1 MNIGE
6 PFEGLYDQ
14 QTCFGIPDTL
24 SYNQESF
31 DVSTQAQSFDYNTS
45 FTSFTFV
52 NISIQEVRKE
62 QHLVVN
68 NIRLRGYYIV
78 EVKYESFVN
87 VGGFCSFKSKPQGS
101 SIPQPILLMNYQNQ
115 S

>member
-6 PFEGLYDQ
+6 PFEGFHDQ

-31 DVSTQAQSFDYNTS
+31 DVPTQAQSFGYNTS
-45 FTSFTFV
+45 FTLV
-52 NISIQEVRKE
+52 NRSIQEVRKE
-62 QHLVVN
+62 QHLMVN
-68 NIRLRGYYIV
+68 NLRLRGYYII

-87 VGGFCSFKSKPQGS
+87 VDGFCSFKSKPQGS

-115 S
+115 F